1 MDYIKLISKI
11 KKNKYQNYLNLNKNF
26 YNSYIASRLNTI
38 DKLEKKK
45 FLISRILLNLVK
57 LKVFILSII
66 YI

>member
-26 YNSYIASRLNTI
+26 YNSYISSRLNTI

-45 FLISRILLNLVK
+45 ILI
-57 LKVFILSII
+57 
-66 YI
+66 